1 MARKKRNRNIP
12 KTSGTSRDSGFVYR
26 RVLERSLFVLSL
38 AGILVTLHLLMWY
51 GPDTANANDFA
62 CGAGFDCQSVIA
74 SDPAPLGISSSWW
87 GFIFYGWLAALC
99 VAIASNFMGQSS
111 MFKGLRLLSVG
122 AGLLYSLFLTVFQFT
137 SLEDRCLLCLISA
150 TIVALMAVMLFVAWR
165 KPAPSVSK
173 TGAPARELTFYG
185 IIAGVALAILAFD
198 YSALPPSVGPSTAV
212 TGTTALEDQFFDP
225 SICRYDLEFPRFENV
240 EDIIREYDPVIGPAD
255 APVTVMEF
263 LDPNCNH
270 CKNLHPAMLALTE
283 AFPDSVRFVY
293 KPVTLVGNPTHSLD
307 EVMALL
313 IANEH
318 GRFKEMLDLQFR
330 HQSPSTGLSPDRLVG
345 FANDLDIDR
354 SDFRRALTDGS
365 REPRAREVLRFFN
378 GLRFTGVPAVIIG
391 GRVVHGA
398 SRTFGCMQHF
408 VNEEL
413 AKARTQ

>member
-51 GPDTANANDFA
+51 GPDTASANDFA

-99 VAIASNFMGQSS
+99 AAIASNFLGQSS

-198 YSALPPSVGPSTAV
+198 YSALPDTVS
-212 TGTTALEDQFFDP
+212 TTAATTGISGANSPSFDT
-225 SICRYDLEFPRFENV
+225 SMCRYELDSPKFENI
-240 EDIIREYDPVIGPAD
+240 EQLIRDYDPVIGPAN
-255 APVTVMEF
+255 APVTVIEF

-270 CKNLHPAMLALTE
+270 CKNLHPVMLALTE

-293 KPVTLVGNPTHSLD
+293 KPVTLVGGPTYSLD
-307 EVMALL
+307 EVMALW

-365 REPRAREVLRFFN
+365 QEPRAREVLRFFTGM
-378 GLRFTGVPAVIIG
+378 GLTSVPVVIIG

-413 AKARTQ
+413 AKARNQ